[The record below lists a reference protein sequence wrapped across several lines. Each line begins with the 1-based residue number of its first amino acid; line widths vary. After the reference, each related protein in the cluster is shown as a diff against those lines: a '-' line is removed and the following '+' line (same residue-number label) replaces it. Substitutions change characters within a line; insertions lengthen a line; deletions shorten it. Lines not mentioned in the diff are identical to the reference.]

1 MTGNGGKTMKML
13 KPKPLR
19 RGDTIGL
26 VGISGA
32 MQEPEVSFERMMAAI
47 DALGYRVIVADSC
60 REQYGYLS
68 GTDAARARGLNAAF
82 RDDRVDAVVCMRG
95 GYGVARMLDLVDF
108 DVIRANPK
116 LVLGYSDITALHTAI
131 HQKVGMTT
139 IHGPMPCK
147 QWMEFD
153 EFTKQSMLRALTST
167 EPLGRVENPEGMAPR
182 CIVPGR
188 CQGRLVGGNLSLIAS
203 ACGTPYA
210 LDATDKVL
218 LLEDVGEYIY
228 RLDSMLTQLRQAGMF
243 EKCAGVVLGGFTNC
257 TEEYEHYALH
267 LEDIIRDIIVP
278 AGKPVLGNMSIG
290 HMDTKITVPLGV
302 ECAVDAD
309 AGTLEFLE
317 SALED

>member
-1 MTGNGGKTMKML
+1 MREEIDMNML

-26 VGISGA
+26 VGISGTLH
-32 MQEPEVSFERMMAAI
+32 EPETRFEKMLQTI
-47 DALGYRVIVADSC
+47 DSLGYRVIIADSC

-68 GTDAARARGLNAAF
+68 GDDASRAKGLNQMF

-95 GYGVARMLDLVDF
+95 GYGVARILDRVDF

-116 LVLGYSDITALHTAI
+116 ILLGYSDITALHTAI
-131 HQKVGMTT
+131 HEKVGMVT
-139 IHGPMPCK
+139 IHGPMPDRA
-147 QWMEFD
+147 WMEFD
-153 EFTKQSMLRALTST
+153 DFSRDSMIRALTST
-167 EPLGRVENPEGMAPR
+167 EPLGLLQNPEGMAPQ

-188 CQGRLVGGNLSLIAS
+188 CEGLLVGGNLSLIAS

-210 LDATDKVL
+210 LDPTGKVL

-228 RLDSMLTQLRQAGMF
+228 RLDSMLTQLRHAGMF
-243 EKCAGVVLGGFTNC
+243 EKCVGVVLGGFTDC
-257 TEEYEHYALH
+257 TEEYECYALH

-290 HMDTKITVPLGV
+290 HTPTKITVPLGV
-302 ECAVDAD
+302 RCAVDAD
-309 AGTLEFLE
+309 AGTLTMVEA
-317 SALED
+317 ALAE

>member
-1 MTGNGGKTMKML
+1 ML

-32 MQEPEVSFERMMAAI
+32 MHEPETKFDKMLAAI
-47 DALGYRVIVADSC
+47 DALGYKVIIADSC
-60 REQYGYLS
+60 REEYGYLS
-68 GTDAARARGLNAAF
+68 GTDASRAKGLNQMF

-95 GYGVARMLDLVDF
+95 GYGVARMLDMVDF

-131 HQKVGMTT
+131 HEKVGMTT
-139 IHGPMPCK
+139 IHGPMPCS

-153 EFTKQSMLRALTST
+153 DFTRESMLRALTST
-167 EPLGRVENPEGMAPR
+167 EPLGFVHNPEGVEPQ
-182 CIVPGR
+182 CVVPGR
-188 CQGRLVGGNLSLIAS
+188 CTGQLVGGNLTLIAS
-203 ACGTPYA
+203 ACGTPFA
-210 LDATDKVL
+210 LNAKGKVL

-243 EKCAGVVLGGFTNC
+243 EDCVGVVLGGFTNC
-257 TEEYEHYALH
+257 TEEYERYALH

-278 AGKPVLGNMSIG
+278 AGKPVLANMSIG

-302 ECAVDAD
+302 QVEMDAD

-317 SALED
+317 AALED

>member
-1 MTGNGGKTMKML
+1 MI
-13 KPKPLR
+13 KPRPLR

-32 MQEPEVSFERMMAAI
+32 MHDPEVNFDKMMAVI
-47 DALGYRVIVADSC
+47 DDMGYNVILADSC

-68 GTDAARARGLNAAF
+68 GTDESRARGLNQMF

-108 DVIRANPK
+108 DAIRANPK

-131 HQKVGMTT
+131 HELCGLVTF
-139 IHGPMPCK
+139 HGPMPCRG
-147 QWMEFD
+147 WMEFD
-153 EFTKQSMLRALTST
+153 DFTRESLVRAVTTT
-167 EPLGRVENPEGMAPR
+167 EPLGFITNPEGAAPK
-182 CIVPGR
+182 CIVPGK
-188 CQGRLVGGNLSLIAS
+188 CSGMLVGGNLSLIAS

-210 LDATDKVL
+210 LDVTDKIL
-218 LLEDVGEYIY
+218 LLEDVGELIY

-243 EKCAGVVLGGFTNC
+243 EKCAGIVLGGFTNC
-257 TEEYEHYALH
+257 TEEYEDYALH
-267 LEDIIRDIIVP
+267 LDDIIRDIIVP

-302 ECAVDAD
+302 QCRLDAE
-309 AGTLEFLE
+309 AGTLEFTE
-317 SALED
+317 NALEE

>member
-1 MTGNGGKTMKML
+1 MI

-32 MQEPEVSFERMMAAI
+32 MHEPETKFDKMLAAI
-47 DALGYRVIVADSC
+47 DALGYKVIIADSC
-60 REQYGYLS
+60 REEYGYLS
-68 GTDAARARGLNAAF
+68 GTDESRARGLNEAF
-82 RDDRVDAVVCMRG
+82 RNDKVDAVVCMRG

-139 IHGPMPCK
+139 IHGPMPCS

-153 EFTKQSMLRALTST
+153 DFTRESMLRAVSST
-167 EPLGRVENPEGMAPR
+167 EPLGLMTNPEGVEPQ
-182 CIVPGR
+182 CIVPGK
-188 CQGRLVGGNLSLIAS
+188 CTGQLVGGNLTLIAS
-203 ACGTPYA
+203 ACGTPFA
-210 LDATDKVL
+210 LDVTDKVL
-218 LLEDVGEYIY
+218 LLEDVGEYVY

-243 EKCAGVVLGGFTNC
+243 EKCAGVVLGGFTRC
-257 TEEYEHYALH
+257 TEEYERYALH

-302 ECAVDAD
+302 QCAVDAE
-309 AGTLEFLE
+309 AGTLEIIE
-317 SALED
+317 NALED

>member
-1 MTGNGGKTMKML
+1 ML

-32 MQEPEVSFERMMAAI
+32 MHDPETKFEKMMEAI
-47 DALGYRVIVADSC
+47 DALGYRTIIADSC
-60 REQYGYLS
+60 REEYGYLS
-68 GTDAARARGLNAAF
+68 GTDESRAKGLNQMF

-108 DVIRANPK
+108 DVMRANPK

-131 HQKVGMTT
+131 HQKVGMVT
-139 IHGPMPCK
+139 IHGPMPCSA
-147 QWMEFD
+147 WMEFND
-153 EFTKQSMLRALTST
+153 FTRESMLRALTST
-167 EPLGRVENPEGMAPR
+167 EPLGRVVNPEGMEPQ
-182 CIVPGR
+182 CIVPGK
-188 CQGRLVGGNLSLIAS
+188 CTGQLVGGNLTLIAS
-203 ACGTPYA
+203 ACGTPFA

-243 EKCAGVVLGGFTNC
+243 EQCAGVVLGGFTNC
-257 TEEYEHYALH
+257 TEEYERYALH
-267 LEDIIRDIIVP
+267 LDDIIRDIIVP
-278 AGKPVLGNMSIG
+278 AGKPVLANLSIG

-302 ECAVDAD
+302 QVAVDAE

-317 SALED
+317 SALEE